1 MKKLAFFIAL
11 LVGLVIVGLG
21 SYQWLQDPERKD
33 LDQDARDL
41 LGGSYLRLSQGV
53 VHYELGGPVH
63 GETLVLLHGFSV
75 PGYIWDNT
83 FRYFTDAGYRV
94 LRFDLY
100 GRGYSDRP
108 DVAYDGALFVQQLH
122 ELVTALELP
131 QPFNLV
137 GLSMGGPIA
146 ALYADEHASSVRRLA
161 LVAPLTV
168 VPTAEQVRP
177 LTRPLLGNFLA
188 TTSFMP
194 GLLAGQSKDFADPQR
209 VPDWQ
214 QRFAEQMEYRGFR
227 RAILSTIKHL
237 PDLDT
242 LGAYEQLQRQGF
254 PVRLFWGTED
264 RTVPLA
270 HSEQLLELLPRA
282 ELILIPDTGH
292 VPMVESFER
301 FNPLLADF
309 LTVSD

>member
-1 MKKLAFFIAL
+1 M
-11 LVGLVIVGLG
+11 GLG

-33 LDQDARDL
+33 LDQHARDL

-53 VHYELGGPVH
+53 VHYELDGPVH
-63 GETLVLLHGFSV
+63 GETLVLVHGFSV

-146 ALYADEHASSVRRLA
+146 ARYAHEHAPSVRRLA

-168 VPTAEQVRP
+168 VPTTAQVRP
-177 LTRPLLGNFLA
+177 LTRPLLV
-188 TTSFMP
+188 T
-194 GLLAGQSKDFADPQR
+194 
-209 VPDWQ
+209 
-214 QRFAEQMEYRGFR
+214 
-227 RAILSTIKHL
+227 
-237 PDLDT
+237 
-242 LGAYEQLQRQGF
+242 
-254 PVRLFWGTED
+254 FWP
-264 RTVPLA
+264 PLA
-270 HSEQLLELLPRA
+270 LCPGCWQGRA
-282 ELILIPDTGH
+282 RIWRTRSGYPIGNSASRSRWNIA
-292 VPMVESFER
+292 VSGAR
-301 FNPLLADF
+301 FSRP
-309 LTVSD
+309 